1 MKVIDTDLL
10 SVQQARI
17 LLEQAESSKESLLEI
32 DKEERNDLLNKIKQY
47 YKANID
53 QLAKMS
59 FEETSYGRYE
69 DEIKLGKYYLDNID
83 NELDSYPNIFD
94 IVSGQNSRQVALS
107 KGLSLVSV
115 SYTHLTLPTTARRCR
130 SRWSPYH

>member
-47 YKANID
+47 YMFIYF
-53 QLAKMS
+53 L
-59 FEETSYGRYE
+59 
-69 DEIKLGKYYLDNID
+69 
-83 NELDSYPNIFD
+83 
-94 IVSGQNSRQVALS
+94 LS
-107 KGLSLVSV
+107 
-115 SYTHLTLPTTARRCR
+115 
-130 SRWSPYH
+130 